1 MRSRRNKVGMGD
13 YCMLFL
19 HARVAVFRELVCI
32 YKLHAHTFGRRIACL
47 IAAFGYAL
55 TFRKWYECYF
65 LGGGRWSS
73 LSLAS
78 TAAFDM
84 VACPINN
91 LLLVESICRGYM
103 CRYVLRVVDCVVY
116 ASGEQR

>member
-1 MRSRRNKVGMGD
+1 M
-13 YCMLFL
+13 
-19 HARVAVFRELVCI
+19 ELI
-32 YKLHAHTFGRRIACL
+32 D
-47 IAAFGYAL
+47 
-55 TFRKWYECYF
+55 
-65 LGGGRWSS
+65 
-73 LSLAS
+73 LAS

-103 CRYVLRVVDCVVY
+103 CRYVLRVLDCVVY